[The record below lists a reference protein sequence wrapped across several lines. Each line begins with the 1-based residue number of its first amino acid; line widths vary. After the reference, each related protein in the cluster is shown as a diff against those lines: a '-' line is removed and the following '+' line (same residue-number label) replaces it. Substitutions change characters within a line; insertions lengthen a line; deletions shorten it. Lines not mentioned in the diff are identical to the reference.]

1 MPTHILIVEG
11 DAALSSRLRSA
22 LAQRGH
28 SIEETPDGREVL
40 NIARRRRPAVI
51 VLSVELPGGQNGYLL
66 AGKLKKDDDLR
77 GVPVVI
83 VGNPEGFSAHAKL
96 KNRADEYLAKPVD
109 IEGLV
114 AVVGRL
120 TGTAHDPPPPPEEE
134 ATVSGDPD
142 LDLIDAAFDE
152 APVAARPAAARPTR
166 AAPRTVTPPRPPP
179 EATRIPAEDDFSSL
193 DDGDGPT
200 VVQLPTTPAAPP
212 VAEPEPESIRL
223 ELTPAPLREMGMPPG
238 PPQLE
243 VTPAPLREMEG
254 GSGLP
259 QLELTPAAL
268 REMDAPAPPDQHA
281 ALQSAL
287 DDAQAR
293 AFAAEVRATQL
304 EAQLQ
309 ESAAHGIPGLQES
322 ARRDKETLRLKSE
335 LEAAQQAIADLRDQ
349 QTQGEQR
356 TLELSGELARR
367 DSQLKSLQAKLD
379 QGVQERKR
387 LEQALHSARA
397 GAGAA
402 DQLDLVQQQLVA
414 AQRDLELNRAHA
426 EGAERQLS
434 GLRERA
440 ESAEA
445 ELHELR
451 PRADEAAARAG
462 EIEALQARVTE
473 LEAEARKHE
482 DRVTRLYARLKAEE
496 RAREKARKA
505 VAVTAQLLA
514 EPRPT
519 PESPEPTG
527 KPPGEDEPAVA

>member
-1 MPTHILIVEG
+1 MPAHILIVEG

-40 NIARRRRPAVI
+40 NIARRRRPGVI
-51 VLSVELPGGQNGYLL
+51 VLAVELPGGQNGYLL
-66 AGKLKKDDDLR
+66 VGKLKKDEELR

-120 TGTAHDPPPPPEEE
+120 TGTADEPPPPPEEE

-152 APVAARPAAARPTR
+152 VPAPARPAAARPAR
-166 AAPRTVTPPRPPP
+166 ASPRPATPPPPPP
-179 EATRIPAEDDFSSL
+179 EATRTPAEDDFSSL

-200 VVQLPTTPAAPP
+200 VVQLQTTPPAPP
-212 VAEPEPESIRL
+212 AAEPEPIRL
-223 ELTPAPLREMGMPPG
+223 ELTPAPLREMAMPAG
-238 PPQLE
+238 PLQLE

-254 GSGLP
+254 GSGP
-259 QLELTPAAL
+259 SQLELTPAAL
-268 REMDAPAPPDQHA
+268 REMDAPALPDRHA

-309 ESAAHGIPGLQES
+309 ETAAHGIPGLQES

-349 QTQGEQR
+349 QTQGEQK

-387 LEQALHSARA
+387 LEQALQSARA

-402 DQLDLVQQQLVA
+402 EQLDQVQQQLVA
-414 AQRDLELNRAHA
+414 TQRDLELNRAHA
-426 EGAERQLS
+426 DGAERQLS

-519 PESPEPTG
+519 PESPEPSG
-527 KPPGEDEPAVA
+527 EPPGEDEPAVA

>member
-1 MPTHILIVEG
+1 MPAHVLIVEG

-28 SIEETPDGREVL
+28 SIEETPDGREVIHL
-40 NIARRRRPAVI
+40 ARQRRPGVI

-66 AGKLKKDDDLR
+66 VGKLKKDDELR

-109 IEGLV
+109 IQGLV

-120 TGTAHDPPPPPEEE
+120 TGTADEPPPPSEEE

-152 APVAARPAAARPTR
+152 AP
-166 AAPRTVTPPRPPP
+166 AAPRPAPTARAATRASPPPPPP
-179 EATRIPAEDDFSSL
+179 EATAAVAEDDFSSL
-193 DDGDGPT
+193 GDEGPT
-200 VVQLPTTPAAPP
+200 LVQMEASAPLPAAPRP
-212 VAEPEPESIRL
+212 APEPEPFRL
-223 ELTPAPLREMGMPPG
+223 ELTPAPLREVVTDSA
-238 PPQLE
+238 PPQ
-243 VTPAPLREMEG
+243 M
-254 GSGLP
+254 
-259 QLELTPAAL
+259 ELTPAAL
-268 REMDAPAPPDQHA
+268 REMETPGPAGPVPG
-281 ALQSAL
+281 LQSAL

-293 AFAAEVRATQL
+293 AFAAEVRASQL

-309 ESAAHGIPGLQES
+309 ESGAPGRQET
-322 ARRDKETLRLKSE
+322 ARRDRETLRLKSE

-349 QTQGEQR
+349 QTQGEQK
-356 TLELSGELARR
+356 TLELSGELSRR

-379 QGVQERKR
+379 QALQEKRR
-387 LEQALHSARA
+387 LEQALQSAKA
-397 GAGAA
+397 GAGAVE
-402 DQLDLVQQQLVA
+402 QLDQVQQELVA
-414 AQRDLELNRAHA
+414 ARRDLELNRAHA

-440 ESAEA
+440 ESAEVELA
-445 ELHELR
+445 ELR
-451 PRADEAAARAG
+451 DRADQAAAQAG
-462 EIEALQARVTE
+462 ELEALQGRVIE
-473 LEAEARKHE
+473 LEVEVRKHE

-514 EPRPT
+514 EPRPAAPD
-519 PESPEPTG
+519 PETG
-527 KPPGEDEPAVA
+527 GEPPGEDEPAVAG